1 MCTLALE
8 FKPQSRWPVVV
19 AANRDEMLDRPA
31 KGPFVWPQGFMAPR
45 DERAGG
51 TWLGLTPGGLFVGVT
66 NRFPTARD
74 AARSSRGE
82 LVALSLEATDARG
95 LHEQL
100 SAVEPRRYNAF
111 HLLYAD
117 ETDAF
122 ITWSDGERLFRRV
135 LEPGLHVVTER
146 SFGGGDG
153 ARVAIVKSAWPRTPD
168 ADALQRLLRFKA
180 ENPIEGT
187 YVYAPDFNY
196 GTRSSM
202 VLMLGAARED
212 SKLYWAEGQPPV
224 PPPFVE
230 RAQLLEQVLALS
242 AA

>member
-1 MCTLALE
+1 
-8 FKPQSRWPVVV
+8 
-19 AANRDEMLDRPA
+19 
-31 KGPFVWPQGFMAPR
+31 
-45 DERAGG
+45 
-51 TWLGLTPGGLFVGVT
+51 
-66 NRFPTARD
+66 
-74 AARSSRGE
+74 
-82 LVALSLEATDARG
+82 
-95 LHEQL
+95 
-100 SAVEPRRYNAF
+100 
-111 HLLYAD
+111 
-117 ETDAF
+117 
-122 ITWSDGERLFRRV
+122 
-135 LEPGLHVVTER
+135 VTER

-202 VLMLGAARED
+202 VMLLGAERED

>member
-8 FKPQSRWPVVV
+8 FKPNSRFPVVV
-19 AANRDEMLDRPA
+19 AANRDEMLDRPS
-31 KGPFVWPQGFMAPR
+31 KGPYLWPQGFVAPR

-51 TWLGLTPGGLFVGVT
+51 TWLGVTSGGLFVGVT
-66 NRFPTARD
+66 NRFPTVRD

-82 LVALSLEATDARG
+82 LVALSLEATDARA

-100 SAVEPRRYNAF
+100 SAVEPHRYNAF
-111 HLLYAD
+111 HLMYAD
-117 ETDAF
+117 ATDAF
-122 ITWSDGERLFRRV
+122 ITWSDGDVLHRLM

-153 ARVAIVKSAWPRTPD
+153 ARVAIVRSAWPRHPD
-168 ADALQRLLRFKA
+168 VDVLERLLRFKA

-187 YVYAPDFNY
+187 YVFAPDFNY

-202 VLMLGAARED
+202 VLLLGRDRSE
-212 SKLYWAEGQPPV
+212 SRFLWAEGQPPN
-224 PPPFVE
+224 PPAFVE
-230 RAQLLEQVLALS
+230 RTDLLAHLE
-242 AA
+242 

>member
-8 FKPQSRWPVVV
+8 FKPQSKWPVVV
-19 AANRDEMLDRPA
+19 AANRDEMLDRPS
-31 KGPFVWPQGFMAPR
+31 KGPFMWPQGFLAPR

-51 TWLGLTPGGLFVGVT
+51 TWLGLTRNGMFVGVT
-66 NRFPTARD
+66 NRFPTVRD

-82 LVALSLEATDARG
+82 LVALSLEAQSARA

-100 SAVEPRRYNAF
+100 SAVEPTRYNAF
-111 HLLYAD
+111 HLMYAD
-117 ETDAF
+117 LHDAF
-122 ITWSDGERLFRRV
+122 ITWSDGAQLHRRV

-153 ARVAIVKSAWPRTPD
+153 ARVAVVKSSWPKAPD
-168 ADALQRLLRFKA
+168 VDALERVLRFKA

-187 YVYAPDFNY
+187 YVFAPDFNY

-202 VLMLGAARED
+202 VLLLGRQKTD
-212 SKLYWAEGQPPV
+212 SRLYWAEGQPPH
-224 PPPFVE
+224 PPPFAE
-230 RAQLLEQVLALS
+230 RADLLAQL
-242 AA
+242 

>member
-8 FKPQSRWPVVV
+8 FKPQSRWPVVI

-31 KGPFVWPQGFMAPR
+31 KGPFVWPQGFLAPR

-51 TWLGLTPGGLFVGVT
+51 TWLGLTRGGMFVGVT
-66 NRFPTARD
+66 NRFPTVRD

-82 LVALSLEATDARG
+82 LVALSLEAADART

-100 SAVEPRRYNAF
+100 SAVEPHRYNAF
-111 HLLYAD
+111 HLMYAD
-117 ETDAF
+117 SRDAY
-122 ITWSDGERLFRRV
+122 ITWSDGDTLHRKV

-153 ARVAIVKSAWPRTPD
+153 ARAAIVKSAWPRTPD
-168 ADALQRLLRFKA
+168 VDALQHLLRFKA

-187 YVYAPDFNY
+187 YVFAPDFNY

-202 VLMLGAARED
+202 VLLLGLTRD
-212 SKLYWAEGQPPV
+212 DHRLLWAEGQPPS
-224 PPPFVE
+224 PPGFVE
-230 RAQLLEQVLALS
+230 RADLLAALV
-242 AA
+242 APNR